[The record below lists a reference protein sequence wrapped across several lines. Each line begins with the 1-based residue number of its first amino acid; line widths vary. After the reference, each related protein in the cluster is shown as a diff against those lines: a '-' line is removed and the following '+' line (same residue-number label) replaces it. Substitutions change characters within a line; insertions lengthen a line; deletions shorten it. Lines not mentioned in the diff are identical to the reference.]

1 MDGPRRSGLK
11 ACPQA
16 ESRRM
21 LADCCELYDRK
32 RERVEDGLT
41 MRESEKENVKWTLL
55 TVTMPLKLPENK
67 EVL

>member
-1 MDGPRRSGLK
+1 
-11 ACPQA
+11 
-16 ESRRM
+16 M

-32 RERVEDGLT
+32 RDRVEDGLT
-41 MRESEKENVKWTLL
+41 MRGSEKENVKWTLL